1 MKLKW
6 TSNNKLLLRFLISLF
21 ILGILIGLYI
31 YIIQPDLTKS
41 SIISELSNLNNTL
54 NASKQNNFIF
64 HLIILSVFAI
74 LSLFVIGIPVMLFYL
89 FYEGIS
95 IGFLIASFIH
105 YKKLSGFIYS
115 VVFILVNKAVF
126 YLVLIYLLVN
136 ALKFSKKLYKALKSK
151 DYKVYELVF
160 LQLIKNG
167 FVFIIIIIFDIFI
180 YFFGN
185 KILAYFLFLL

>member
-6 TSNNKLLLRFLISLF
+6 TSNNKLLLKFLISLF

-31 YIIQPDLTKS
+31 YIIQPDVTKS
-41 SIISELSNLNNTL
+41 SIISELSNLSTTL
-54 NASKQNNFIF
+54 KTNQNNFIF
-64 HLIILSVFAI
+64 HLIILSVLTI
-74 LSLFVIGIPVMLFYL
+74 LSLFIIGIPLMLFYL

-95 IGFLIASFIH
+95 IGFLIAGFIH
-105 YKKLSGFIYS
+105 YKKISGLIYGL
-115 VVFILVNKAVF
+115 VFILVNKIVF
-126 YLVLIYLLVN
+126 YLILIYILVN
-136 ALKFSKKLYKALKSK
+136 ALKFSKKLYKALKNK

-160 LQLIKNG
+160 LQLLKNG
-167 FVFIIIIIFDIFI
+167 FVFIIIIIFDVFI